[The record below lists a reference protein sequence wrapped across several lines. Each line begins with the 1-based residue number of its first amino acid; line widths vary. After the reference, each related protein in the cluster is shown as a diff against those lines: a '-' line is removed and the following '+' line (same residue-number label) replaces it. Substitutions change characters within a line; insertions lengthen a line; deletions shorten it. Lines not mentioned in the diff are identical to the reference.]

1 MRNERFGMGPDD
13 WDSLAFC
20 PECESVEG
28 GDKEAYVD
36 IYGNVFTPD
45 EVAEMESE
53 NLVTIET

>member
-1 MRNERFGMGPDD
+1 MGPDD